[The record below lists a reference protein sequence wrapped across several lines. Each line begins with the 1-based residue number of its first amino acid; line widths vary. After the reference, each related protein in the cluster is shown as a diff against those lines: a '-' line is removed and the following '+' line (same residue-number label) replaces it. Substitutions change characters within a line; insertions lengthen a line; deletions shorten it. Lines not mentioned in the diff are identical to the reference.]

1 MHDAYRGLKIL
12 VTGGLGFI
20 GSNLAIRLA
29 ELGAQVLI
37 VDSMIPA
44 YGGNPFN
51 VQPVREQLTI
61 NFSDIRDQ
69 HSLPFLI
76 REQDMVFSLAG
87 QVSHLDSMTD
97 PMPDLEINC
106 QSQLA
111 LLEACR
117 HHNSD
122 ARIIFASTR

>member
-29 ELGAQVLI
+29 ELGAEVLI

-76 REQDMVFSLAG
+76 R
-87 QVSHLDSMTD
+87 
-97 PMPDLEINC
+97 
-106 QSQLA
+106 
-111 LLEACR
+111 
-117 HHNSD
+117 
-122 ARIIFASTR
+122 